1 MADLTLGQHPL
12 LKKPFLDARFK
23 DLTEKRFIADS
34 LFMKVS
40 ADALAVKYFKDA
52 DVDSEGRYNYEEVP
66 EVGEGSGY
74 KRIGLSEVAKI
85 EMIRKYGLEAAISY
99 EMQKWGQAGV
109 FERIMLKLSNS
120 VVAMVNTM
128 AYEKIHSE
136 PNIGGRTKTGAA
148 GDETWDNATLG
159 ADKMISDIIDAKA
172 SAKKFGYSLDTM
184 VISTETEALFLKNK
198 GIRDAL
204 RENNTDIA
212 LLNGYIG
219 NFLGLDV
226 IVDENYS
233 DDQVLM
239 LQRGIIGDIADAEP
253 LKSHTYNQEE
263 DSTTILRVSRFTTAY
278 ITDPKAVYLLK
289 NIKA

>member
-1 MADLTLGQHPL
+1 MVDLTLGQHPL

-128 AYEKIHSE
+128 AYDKIHSE
-136 PNIGGRTKTGAA
+136 PNIGGRTKTGSA

-159 ADKMISDIIDAKA
+159 ADKMISDIVDAKA
-172 SAKKFGYSLDTM
+172 SAKKYGYSLDTM
-184 VISTETEALFLKNK
+184 IISTETEALFLKNK

-204 RENNTDIA
+204 RVNNTDIA

-219 NFLGLDV
+219 NFMGLDV

-233 DDQVLM
+233 DDQVLFV
-239 LQRGIIGDIADAEP
+239 QRGIIGDIADAES

-278 ITDPKAVYLLK
+278 VTDPKGVYLLK